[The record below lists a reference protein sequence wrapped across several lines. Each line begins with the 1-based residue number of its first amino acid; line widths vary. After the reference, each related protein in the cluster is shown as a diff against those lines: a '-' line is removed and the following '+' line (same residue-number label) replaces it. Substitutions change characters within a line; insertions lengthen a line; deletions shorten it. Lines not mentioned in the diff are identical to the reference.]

1 VTMNS
6 ELKAKWVEALR
17 SGDYA
22 QGLRALRKGNSFC
35 CLGVLCDVMGAE
47 WDKGEDDLN
56 ATLNGE
62 KQDYY
67 LAPEAL
73 AAVGMTDKEQEVLY
87 GMNDN
92 EGKTFPEIADYI
104 EANL

>member
-1 VTMNS
+1 MDAQ
-6 ELKAKWVEALR
+6 LKAKWVEALR
-17 SGDYA
+17 SGEYQ

-73 AAVGMTDKEQEVLY
+73 AVVGMTDKEQEVLY

-92 EGKTFPEIADYI
+92 EGKTFPQIADYI
-104 EANL
+104 EENL